1 MSFSLMNDVLQT
13 PDLPISSTELFVLV
27 GIAYFC
33 NDTTGESFPS
43 IAKLSKLTKL
53 SERAIFK
60 AIKQL
65 EDKNIVSRSRDKS
78 VRLSNSYQINRT
90 FLSQGINSENKK
102 NDITEQNNQN
112 TVYQISKNAYEQ
124 KSSTYESG
132 SYNINTLYVQRSGST
147 CTWCSQILNDVQPNK
162 ELNSNLSEKEINK
175 EKEYSDH
182 ALPFVSGKTQNS
194 VETLHSK
201 NLNPNITAENQTSR
215 LAQENLSLTKGK
227 QGISVSTVESVPTTE
242 SSPLSFGEGEKINPC
257 DAPQNPSLTKKSVN
271 DIADKQTN
279 PVVTETTQP
288 TVSCVGHG
296 VSNEKQASCAQ
307 TASYQSTS
315 RTNSKETDADCLSG
329 DLFGFMEDSAPN
341 RESVTSV
348 RTIQGSY
355 ELPHPETKKMVKIE
369 ADFVRTE
376 KPEEVSLEVWND
388 FIAFRRKKGKK
399 SYITDGLIEKYSSI
413 ARQAGFS
420 LEAVIQNCIDRD
432 WQGINDAKWL
442 LNSPPKPEGYTA
454 DFQYW
459 KDFCF
464 NCADKRKPMTKTR
477 VEAFKQKVAQSGVSL
492 NDAVQCCAEKGYADF
507 VYPEYLK
514 WLSERKGTNFGYKR
528 FSAQSESQ
536 NGSPNN
542 TNNVPTGSIFRW
554 FASKSA

>member
-1 MSFSLMNDVLQT
+1 MSIKLLNELKKYVAGSLAKKAVLKTLCECYNDET
-13 PDLPISSTELFVLV
+13 DLCNPSLKTIMEDSEVGSKVTLLACLRELEDQGVIERKR
-27 GIAYFC
+27 G
-33 NDTTGESFPS
+33 NTSKTTRYS
-43 IAKLSKLTKL
+43 INLTKL
-53 SERAIFK
+53 SLRQPE
-60 AIKQL
+60 
-65 EDKNIVSRSRDKS
+65 KNGTDLNHEAQKYI
-78 VRLSNSYQINRT
+78 
-90 FLSQGINSENKK
+90 SENPVCSEDIGTEVNHLEQENSKK
-102 NDITEQNNQN
+102 LENYM
-112 TVYQISKNAYEQ
+112 VQ
-124 KSSTYESG
+124 KYA
-132 SYNINTLYVQRSGST
+132 SYGYRNIPSLGPVLYPET
-147 CTWCSQILNDVQPNK
+147 IIKLKLN
-162 ELNSNLSEKEINK
+162 EKEINK
-175 EKEYSDH
+175 ENSDH

-201 NLNPNITAENQTSR
+201 NLNSNITAESQASR
-215 LAQENLSLTKGK
+215 LTEENLSLTKGE
-227 QGISVSTVESVPTTE
+227 QGISVSTEESVPATE

-257 DAPQNPSLTKKSVN
+257 DAPQNPSLIKKSVN

-536 NGSPNN
+536 DGSPNN